1 MCTTETGERWKLDVN
16 DRYQK
21 AVATVISLSTASL
34 VSPIVFLKNVVILG
48 EGKSIV
54 SLLDGYAYTG
64 WLLLAVSIV
73 SGLLYYYFSAKWV
86 KMALGKTADICW
98 IHAKDGFVEGALDLT
113 YFFMMGGFL
122 AGTAC
127 MLKFMA
133 TYATP

>member
-1 MCTTETGERWKLDVN
+1 MCTTESGERWKLDVN
-16 DRYQK
+16 DRYQR
-21 AVATVISLSTASL
+21 AVATVISLSTAAL
-34 VSPIVFLKNVVILG
+34 VSPIVFLKNVVAPG

-54 SLLDGYAYTG
+54 SLLDFTAYVG

-73 SGLLYYYFSAKWV
+73 SGILYYYLSAKWV
-86 KMALGKTADICW
+86 KLALGKTADIFG
-98 IHAKDGFVEGALDLT
+98 ISTNGRFVERALDLT
-113 YFFMMGGFL
+113 YLFMMVGFL